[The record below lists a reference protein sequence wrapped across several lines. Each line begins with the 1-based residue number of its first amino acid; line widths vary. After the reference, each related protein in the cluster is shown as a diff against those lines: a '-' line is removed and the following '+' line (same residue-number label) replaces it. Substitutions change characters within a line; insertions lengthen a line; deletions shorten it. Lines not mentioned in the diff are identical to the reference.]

1 MTASTL
7 LIITYV
13 ILFVLLILVAT
24 LAAKLRKLEKK
35 LIEVSPSDLY
45 PFIEELRELVIES
58 ERIATRLEDSIK
70 DRESVLEDLTV
81 LADSKLG
88 DYSKIAEK
96 TKTEKSL
103 KEKIKDLAAEGM
115 SNSDIAR
122 ALEIST
128 TEVKIVRS
136 MDV

>member
-88 DYSKIAEK
+88 EYSKIAEK